1 MNQGFSSI
9 DTQQGPI
16 TTAASTTYSDRTM
29 TTDKISKS
37 YPQSAQKA
45 PNRSDVTSLV
55 RKPKGAADASPDPPH
70 SARTS
75 EKRPQAL
82 PQGVVRFKPSF
93 AQPRDVVARSGSR
106 AREASP
112 ARLEQRVKARLP
124 VSTQNSKPSRSI
136 SLTSRK
142 SHSTPMRPSGLRNF
156 LTPPDGIAVVIQS
169 PPSKNGALDRVSR
182 R

>member
-1 MNQGFSSI
+1 M
-9 DTQQGPI
+9 
-16 TTAASTTYSDRTM
+16 TYRDRTT
-29 TTDKISKS
+29 TTDKISKV
-37 YPQSAQKA
+37 YRPSAQKA
-45 PNRSDVTSLV
+45 PNGSDFTSLA
-55 RKPKGAADASPDPPH
+55 RKPKEAADASQDPPH
-70 SARTS
+70 SARVS

-93 AQPRDVVARSGSR
+93 AQPRDFVARSGSQVG
-106 AREASP
+106 EASP

-124 VSTQNSKPSRSI
+124 VSTQNSKPSRSM

-142 SHSTPMRPSGLRNF
+142 SHTTPMRPSGLRNF

-169 PPSKNGALDRVSR
+169 PPPKTGALGRVSR